1 MDEFSLARE
10 LLGFFE
16 KGQISALLV
25 VILAILATTQI
36 VKVTI
41 TRLSAKPTVR
51 EIHLTSLASA
61 LLFGWFL
68 WPAEA
73 PIQKV
78 LAIVL
83 GWGGAAVLATYG
95 LKFLAEFFPRLHR
108 VLQMD
113 RRKEDAGPPD
123 GSPDRRQP

>member
-16 KGQISALLV
+16 RGQISALLV
-25 VILAILATTQI
+25 IMCAILGSTQI

-41 TRLSAKPTVR
+41 TRLSAKPSLR
-51 EIHLTSLASA
+51 EIHLTSIASA

-68 WPAEA
+68 WPSPEVV
-73 PIQKV
+73 QKIM
-78 LAIVL
+78 AIVI
-83 GWGGAAVLATYG
+83 GWSGSAALATYG
-95 LKFLAEFFPRLHR
+95 LKFLAEFFPRLHH

-123 GSPDRRQP
+123 GSPDRRK